1 MSSLHQH
8 PAQRPAAHPAQ
19 RPAAQPA
26 AGSSRRP
33 VFLRALLAAEVIK
46 LRRSMVWV
54 FAVLLPLLSVVTGT
68 VNYRANQGVLSSGWE
83 AFMGQ
88 VTVFYGLFFFS
99 VGVALVCAAVW
110 RPEHRGSS
118 WNAMRTT
125 PVGAVRVAV
134 AKTLVCLVPVAVMQ
148 LVLTAMAWASGALV
162 LHLDGS
168 LPATV
173 LVDGALGVLAALP
186 LVALQSLLAM
196 VLASFGAPVA
206 LGLLG
211 TMVGLGLSYAGGP
224 LVALWPSALVT
235 RALSLGTSALATA
248 GTLGWGSVGEVLC
261 GTALS
266 GLVLWGLLVLVARSR
281 ERR

>member
-1 MSSLHQH
+1 MSSTLEH
-8 PAQRPAAHPAQ
+8 PAAHPGQHPGPRYAGSPAP
-19 RPAAQPA
+19 RPAT
-26 AGSSRRP
+26 
-33 VFLRALLAAEVIK
+33 LRALLAAETIK
-46 LRRSMVWV
+46 LHRSMVWV
-54 FAVLLPLLSVVTGT
+54 FAVLLPLLAVVTGT

-88 VTVFYGLFFFS
+88 VTVFYGLFFYS
-99 VGVALVCAAVW
+99 IGVALVCAAVW

-125 PVGAVRVAV
+125 PAGAVRVAV
-134 AKTLVCLVPVAVMQ
+134 AKTLVCVVPVAVMQ
-148 LVLTAMAWASGALV
+148 TVLTALAWASGVLV
-162 LHLDGS
+162 LRLDGAP
-168 LPATV
+168 PASV
-173 LVDGALGVLAALP
+173 LIDGALGVLAALP
-186 LVALQSLLAM
+186 LIALQSLLAM

-224 LVALWPSALVT
+224 LVTVWPSALVT

-248 GTLGWGSVGEVLC
+248 GTVGWGAVGEVLR
-261 GTALS
+261 GTVLS
-266 GLVLWGLLVLVARSR
+266 GLVFWALLVLVARRR

>member
-1 MSSLHQH
+1 MPSIQQH
-8 PAQRPAAHPAQ
+8 S
-19 RPAAQPA
+19 AAQPA
-26 AGSSRRP
+26 RHPVPHRADSSSPRP
-33 VFLRALLAAEVIK
+33 ASLRALLAAETIK

-54 FAVLLPLLSVVTGT
+54 FAVLLPLLAVVTGT
-68 VNYRANQGVLSSGWE
+68 VNYSANQGVLSSGWE

-125 PVGAVRVAV
+125 PAGAVRVAV
-134 AKTLVCLVPVAVMQ
+134 AKTLVSVLPVAVMQ
-148 LVLTAMAWASGALV
+148 LVLTALAWASGVLV
-162 LHLDGS
+162 LRLDGAP
-168 LPATV
+168 PASV
-173 LVDGALGVLAALP
+173 LIDGVLGVLAALP
-186 LVALQSLLAM
+186 LLALQSLLAM
-196 VLASFGAPVA
+196 LLASFGAPVA

-211 TMVGLGLSYAGGP
+211 TMVGLGLSYGGGP
-224 LVALWPSALVT
+224 LVTVWPSALVT
-235 RALSLGTSALATA
+235 RALTLGTSALSSA
-248 GTLGWGSVGEVLC
+248 GALGWGAIGEVLR

-266 GLVLWGLLVLVARSR
+266 GLVFWTLLVLVARRR